1 MLALAGRGRARGRRG
16 PASRQRAGRY
26 ERSETRTNQRY
37 GSVPRRWDTPVG
49 TMELAIPKVRQGS
62 FFPTLLEQRRCVD
75 QTLVNVVVESYANG
89 VSEAN

>member
-1 MLALAGRGRARGRRG
+1 
-16 PASRQRAGRY
+16 
-26 ERSETRTNQRY
+26 
-37 GSVPRRWDTPVG
+37 
-49 TMELAIPKVRQGS
+49 MELAIPKVRQGS